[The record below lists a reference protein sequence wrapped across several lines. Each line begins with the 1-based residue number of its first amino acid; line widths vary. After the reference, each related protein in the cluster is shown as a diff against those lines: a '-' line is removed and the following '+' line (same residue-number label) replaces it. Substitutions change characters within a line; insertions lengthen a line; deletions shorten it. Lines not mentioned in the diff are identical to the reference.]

1 MNQEFLLIHSFLLV
15 LVTMIDLIL
24 AALPCQPDAYRPFFS
39 TNQRTQVEI
48 YIVGQLAGNGR
59 SVDPEM
65 IDYIM
70 QVEGCLARLEGPQK
84 TIEVIRWEGVD
95 KNNQPRAIEAKW
107 ENGLFL
113 RWKGENF

>member
-1 MNQEFLLIHSFLLV
+1 
-15 LVTMIDLIL
+15 MIDLLL
-24 AALPCQPDAYRPFFS
+24 AALPCQLDAYRPVFS
-39 TNQRTQVEI
+39 TNQRAQVEN
-48 YIVGQLAGNGR
+48 YIVSQLRGNKR
-59 SVDPEM
+59 FVDPKM

-113 RWKGENF
+113 LWKGENF